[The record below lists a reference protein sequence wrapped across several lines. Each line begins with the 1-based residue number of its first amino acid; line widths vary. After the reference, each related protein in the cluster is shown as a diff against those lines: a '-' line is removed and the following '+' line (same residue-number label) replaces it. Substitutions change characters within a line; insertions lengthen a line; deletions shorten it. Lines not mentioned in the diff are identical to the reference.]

1 MTTTTKPAE
10 AIEDRPTAT
19 TADDDRPTR
28 TRDGRR
34 GGRCGGRCRRAG
46 HGPHL
51 PEAAGEVDRIIRS
64 GSDDTLRLVTAAAI
78 GVSVGLFTAG
88 ANRLLVLVSL
98 LPAAMV
104 AMVLAGRRSV

>member
-1 MTTTTKPAE
+1 MTTTTKPTE
-10 AIEDRPTAT
+10 AIEDRPSAT
-19 TADDDRPTR
+19 TVDEIVRHARETAGAAADAAVGAAEQVTAR
-28 TRDGRR
+28 
-34 GGRCGGRCRRAG
+34 
-46 HGPHL
+46 L

-88 ANRLLVLVSL
+88 ASRLLVLVSL